1 MRSLVEDDFIR
12 ATTFFALAFVLML
25 LGGFLAGDVRAGVQF
40 GLPLAVAIGVF
51 AYLFVKP
58 TSGDE
63 GKTDAEKPANDEE

>member
-25 LGGFLAGDVRAGVQF
+25 LGGILVGDVRASVEF

-58 TSGDE
+58 TSDDRE
-63 GKTDAEKPANDEE
+63 TDAKKPANDEE